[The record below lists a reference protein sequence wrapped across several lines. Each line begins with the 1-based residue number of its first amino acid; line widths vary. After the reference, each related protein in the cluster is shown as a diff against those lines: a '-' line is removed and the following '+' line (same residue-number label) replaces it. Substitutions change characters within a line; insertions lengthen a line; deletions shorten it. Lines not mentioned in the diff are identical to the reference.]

1 MSSKQAKA
9 ARPSAIRII
18 GGRWRGSRLAVLDKP
33 GLRPTPD
40 RVRETL
46 FNWLAVDIPGARV
59 LDCFSGA
66 GGLGFEAAS
75 REARA
80 VVMVDRDHE
89 IIAQLRA
96 NAERLQADDIE
107 IQHCDIMQYLGQA
120 SGCFDVVFID
130 PPYADQALRSLTLQR
145 LIERDLL
152 CPGARIYL
160 EWPSAEDMPLEDAG
174 LHWVRQKTAGQ
185 VTYAIAQWQ

>member
-1 MSSKQAKA
+1 MNRKRAKA
-9 ARPSAIRII
+9 GGSSTIRII
-18 GGRWRGSRLAVLDKP
+18 AGRWRGSRLEVLDKP

-46 FNWLAVDIPGARV
+46 FNWLALDIPGARV

-75 REARA
+75 RDASQ
-80 VVMVDRDHE
+80 VVMVDMDKQVCDRL
-89 IIAQLRA
+89 AQ
-96 NAERLQADDIE
+96 NAERLGAENIELQHADILR
-107 IQHCDIMQYLGQA
+107 YLAQVET
-120 SGCFDVVFID
+120 CFNVVFID
-130 PPYADQALRSLTLQR
+130 PPYAETELRSLVLQQLVQR
-145 LIERDLL
+145 NLL

-174 LHWVRQKTAGQ
+174 LQWVRQKTAGQ
-185 VTYAIAQWQ
+185 VNYAIAQWH